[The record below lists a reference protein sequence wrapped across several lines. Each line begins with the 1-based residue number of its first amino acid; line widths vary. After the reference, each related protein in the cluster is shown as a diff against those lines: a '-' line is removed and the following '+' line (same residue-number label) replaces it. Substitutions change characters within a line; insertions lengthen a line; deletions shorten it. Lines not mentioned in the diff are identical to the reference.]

1 MGLKEAL
8 AEEADILGSLDGKD
22 GRRVGVDAL
31 DVDLE
36 GGKVGLL
43 VGVEDLATD
52 LDKGVVDLDGIVG
65 LAAGTAVLAA
75 EVKGLVAETAG
86 LTVELVVLDVAT
98 TDLVD
103 GKVARVGVEGLDDF
117 EVEVNVGRPVGVA
130 GRDPGPPDDEG
141 LLVPPLEELS
151 PGDEVGCL
159 DTIVVL
165 PAGSD

>member
-1 MGLKEAL
+1 MGLKEDL

-65 LAAGTAVLAA
+65 LAAGTAVLVA

-98 TDLVD
+98 TDLVE

-159 DTIVVL
+159 DTKVVL